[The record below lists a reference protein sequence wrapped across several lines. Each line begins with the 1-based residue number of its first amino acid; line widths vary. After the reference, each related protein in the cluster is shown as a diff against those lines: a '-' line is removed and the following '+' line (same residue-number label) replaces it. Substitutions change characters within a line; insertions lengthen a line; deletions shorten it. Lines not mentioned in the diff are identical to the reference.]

1 LPAAAGAG
9 DAGRP
14 GAAEGDAAATAADGD
29 GPAADGDA
37 AAAGEGDGPVA
48 AGDAAV
54 AGEGP
59 VAGCGWAALGTDVG
73 GELVLP
79 LHAASRPLPL
89 SATATLALV
98 SKWRRLMCI
107 HLPA

>member
-1 LPAAAGAG
+1 LPAATGAE

-14 GAAEGDAAATAADGD
+14 GAAEGDAATTAGDADGPP
-29 GPAADGDA
+29 GEA
-37 AAAGEGDGPVA
+37 AAAGEGDGPIA
-48 AGDAAV
+48 AGDAAE

-89 SATATLALV
+89 SATATLTLV

-107 HLPA
+107 HLSA

>member
-1 LPAAAGAG
+1 MPAATGAE

-14 GAAEGDAAATAADGD
+14 GAAEGDAATTAGDGD
-29 GPAADGDA
+29 GPPGEA
-37 AAAGEGDGPVA
+37 AAAGEGDGPIA
-48 AGDAAV
+48 AGDAAE

-107 HLPA
+107 HL